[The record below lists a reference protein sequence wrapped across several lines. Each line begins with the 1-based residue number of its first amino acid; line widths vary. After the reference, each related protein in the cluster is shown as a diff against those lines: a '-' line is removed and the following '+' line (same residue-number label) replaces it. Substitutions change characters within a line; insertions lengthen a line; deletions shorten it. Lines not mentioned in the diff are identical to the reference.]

1 MHIAILHILLYN
13 IDIQGGDKM
22 NKEIGRR
29 IKTKRIEQGLTL
41 KELGE
46 KVGVASSTIL
56 RYENGKIN
64 NIKLPVIESIANAL
78 NVDPAWLI
86 LKSENPKPYKVK
98 KNEINRI
105 PLIGTIA
112 AGTPILAEQ
121 NIEDYFNLDSSI
133 KADFALRIKGDSML
147 GAGIFPN
154 DIVFIKKQSE
164 LENGEIGAILI
175 EDEATLKKFYKE
187 EGTIVLQPENDF
199 YKPII
204 LTNGN
209 VKILGKLVAV
219 LNIRE

>member
-1 MHIAILHILLYN
+1 MSET
-13 IDIQGGDKM
+13 

-29 IKTKRIEQGLTL
+29 IKAKRTEQGLTL
-41 KELGE
+41 KELGD
-46 KVGVASSTIL
+46 KIGVASSTIL

-78 NVDPAWLI
+78 NVDPAWLV
-86 LKSENPKPYKVK
+86 LKSERPKPYKVK
-98 KNEINRI
+98 KSEINRI

-133 KADFALRIKGDSML
+133 NADFALRIKGDSML

-175 EDEATLKKFYKE
+175 EDEATLKKFYKKE
-187 EGTIVLQPENDF
+187 NTIILQPENDIYQPMIF
-199 YKPII
+199 
-204 LTNGN
+204 TNGY